1 MRREKRMALK
11 PKGNFRKHFRNDWML
26 YAMLLPVLL
35 WYVIFCYLP
44 MGGISL
50 AFKNYQY
57 NTGLWHSPWI
67 GLTHFQTMFKDAE
80 FWRAFK
86 NTLIFSFGKLLFH
99 FPMPILMAIA
109 LNEIR
114 QTRVKKFF
122 QTVFTFPHFISWV
135 VLSGILISMFASN
148 GIVNQVLGALKLPE
162 VSPLMSLKAF
172 RPFIWIS
179 NIWKECGWDAIIY
192 MAALTGID
200 PQLYEAASIDGA
212 NRFQKM
218 RFITWPGILG
228 VVCTMLI
235 LQIGGIMGGA
245 SFDQIFNLYSSP
257 VYPVADIIDT
267 YVFRQ
272 SFQVG
277 TNFGYTTA
285 IGLLKSVIGVVMI
298 TIANKVVV
306 SAGEEGLF

>member
-114 QTRVKKFF
+114 QPRVKKFF

-172 RPFIWIS
+172 RPL
-179 NIWKECGWDAIIY
+179 D
-192 MAALTGID
+192 
-200 PQLYEAASIDGA
+200 
-212 NRFQKM
+212 R
-218 RFITWPGILG
+218 
-228 VVCTMLI
+228 
-235 LQIGGIMGGA
+235 
-245 SFDQIFNLYSSP
+245 
-257 VYPVADIIDT
+257 
-267 YVFRQ
+267 
-272 SFQVG
+272 
-277 TNFGYTTA
+277 
-285 IGLLKSVIGVVMI
+285 KSVV
-298 TIANKVVV
+298 
-306 SAGEEGLF
+306 

>member
-1 MRREKRMALK
+1 MRREKRVALK

-99 FPMPILMAIA
+99 FPMPILMAIS

-114 QTRVKKFF
+114 QPRVKKFF

-148 GIVNQVLGALKLPE
+148 GIVNQL
-162 VSPLMSLKAF
+162 SL
-172 RPFIWIS
+172 IHI
-179 NIWKECGWDAIIY
+179 
-192 MAALTGID
+192 
-200 PQLYEAASIDGA
+200 
-212 NRFQKM
+212 
-218 RFITWPGILG
+218 
-228 VVCTMLI
+228 
-235 LQIGGIMGGA
+235 
-245 SFDQIFNLYSSP
+245 
-257 VYPVADIIDT
+257 
-267 YVFRQ
+267 
-272 SFQVG
+272 
-277 TNFGYTTA
+277 
-285 IGLLKSVIGVVMI
+285 
-298 TIANKVVV
+298 
-306 SAGEEGLF
+306 